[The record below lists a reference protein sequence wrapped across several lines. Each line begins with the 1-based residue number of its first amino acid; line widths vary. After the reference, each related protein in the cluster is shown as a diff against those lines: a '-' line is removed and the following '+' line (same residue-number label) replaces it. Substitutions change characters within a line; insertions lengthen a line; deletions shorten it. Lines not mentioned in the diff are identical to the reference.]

1 MKSTVYW
8 FGKFG
13 ILKWTKNSVFWKFW
27 HDLGFGTGID
37 IIEVSAD
44 DKEPQAERKK
54 AERQNKNKISKTI
67 KK

>member
-1 MKSTVYW
+1 MVCVFYW
-8 FGKFG
+8 FGKFD
-13 ILKWTKNSVFWKFW
+13 ILKWTKNSVFRKFW
-27 HDLGFGTGID
+27 HDLEFGTGID

-44 DKEPQAERKK
+44 EKEPQAERKK

>member
-1 MKSTVYW
+1 MVCVFCL
-8 FGKFG
+8 FGKFD
-13 ILKWTKNSVFWKFW
+13 IQKWTKNSVFRKFW
-27 HDLGFGTGID
+27 HDLGFGIGID

-44 DKEPQAERKK
+44 EKEPQAERKK

>member
-1 MKSTVYW
+1 M
-8 FGKFG
+8 
-13 ILKWTKNSVFWKFW
+13 KWTKNSVFRKFW
-27 HDLGFGTGID
+27 HDLEFGTGID

>member
-1 MKSTVYW
+1 MFYW
-8 FGKFG
+8 FGKFD
-13 ILKWTKNSVFWKFW
+13 ILKWTKNSVFRKFW

>member
-1 MKSTVYW
+1 MLCVVYW
-8 FGKFG
+8 FGKFD
-13 ILKWTKNSVFWKFW
+13 ILKWTKNSVFRKFW
-27 HDLGFGTGID
+27 HNLEFGTGID

-44 DKEPQAERKK
+44 EKEPQAERKK